1 MQCRICQTCWLAYRK
16 YSAVTP
22 GGMSKD
28 AGGPGGPGAA
38 ASLSKFPGLGK
49 TAKKATTLYLMPT
62 LMARVSRKLPGGNV
76 SSAISVH
83 F

>member
-1 MQCRICQTCWLAYRK
+1 M
-16 YSAVTP
+16 TP

-76 SSAISVH
+76 SSAIYVN